1 MPLAILSAVLLF
13 LSASVAADLSMRR
26 IPNALTFPVIVLALP
41 LNAYHF
47 GSEGL
52 LASLGGMGLMVILL
66 LPPFALGGI
75 GGGDVKM
82 MAAVGAL
89 CGPRFA
95 LTSLMAGLGIGGVVM
110 LWHLARI
117 GRLRRTLVRLR
128 AMLAGALSTR
138 SLQPLRVS
146 ANEPGAVSLPYSIPL
161 AIGTLIALL
170 AQRGV

>member
-1 MPLAILSAVLLF
+1 
-13 LSASVAADLSMRR
+13 
-26 IPNALTFPVIVLALP
+26 
-41 LNAYHF
+41 
-47 GSEGL
+47 
-52 LASLGGMGLMVILL
+52 MGLMVILL

-146 ANEPGAVSLPYSIPL
+146 ATEPGAVSLPYSIPL
-161 AIGTLIALL
+161 ALGTLIALL